1 VISFRYHIV
10 SLVAVF
16 LALALG
22 IVVGTTALN
31 GPITK
36 DLRNQVNDL
45 KKQRDGLAAQAKTL
59 QGQVDDAGQFASTYG
74 AKVVAGALTGTNVLL
89 VSLPGATGGMQSGAA
104 RQVIAAGGKIT
115 GRVSLTKDYLDPSRG
130 SGIDSLATGPAHP
143 IGLTLP
149 ATSDAGQ
156 LGGAL
161 LAYVLLGKGQ
171 QTDLTQVLGGFSE
184 LHMIALDSGNI
195 TPATSV
201 VVIGRGSLPAGSYS
215 GSSELSFVA
224 ALAHAGGHVVVASDA
239 ASASGGGLV
248 ALVRKSATDRSAIAT
263 VDDADNAFGQVSAA
277 LALAGSAKG
286 QIGHYGTEDGADA
299 LFPAPSR

>member
-1 VISFRYHIV
+1 MISFRYHLV
-10 SLVAVF
+10 SIVAVF

-45 KKQRDGLAAQAKTL
+45 KQQRDGLAAQVKNL

-74 AKVVAGALTGTNVLL
+74 SQLVAGALTNTNVLL
-89 VSLPGATGGMQSGAA
+89 VSLPGATSGMETGIA
-104 RQVIAAGGKIT
+104 RQVTAAGGKIS
-115 GRVSLTKDYLDPSRG
+115 GRVTLTQDYLDPSRG
-130 SGIDSLATGPAHP
+130 SGITSLATGPAHP

-149 ATSDAGQ
+149 ETSDAGQ

-184 LHMIALDSGNI
+184 LHMISLDGSTI
-195 TPATSV
+195 TPTTSV
-201 VVIGRGSLPAGSYS
+201 VVIGHGSLPANDYGGSA
-215 GSSELSFVA
+215 ELSLVA
-224 ALAHAGGHVVVASDA
+224 ALARAGGHVVLAGDP
-239 ASASGGGLV
+239 ASAAGGGVV
-248 ALVRKSATDRSAIAT
+248 ALVRKGTANRSSVST
-263 VDDADNAFGQVSAA
+263 VDDANNAFGQVSAV
-277 LALAGSAKG
+277 LALSASAKG
-286 QIGHYGTEDGADA
+286 QIGQYGTEAGADA
-299 LFPAPSR
+299 LFPAPSK